1 MDSLERSK
9 VVPKERGHFGIPRHI
24 WDVNIKID
32 LKAVE
37 WEGADCI
44 NLARDRDKWRVV
56 VNRAMKLR
64 ILQKADNFLTN

>member
-9 VVPKERGHFGIPRHI
+9 MVPKERGHFGIPGRR

-37 WEGADCI
+37 WEGVDCI
-44 NLARDRDKWRVV
+44 NL
-56 VNRAMKLR
+56 LR
-64 ILQKADNFLTN
+64 ILQKADNFLTS

>member
-44 NLARDRDKWRVV
+44 NLARDRDK
-56 VNRAMKLR
+56 
-64 ILQKADNFLTN
+64 